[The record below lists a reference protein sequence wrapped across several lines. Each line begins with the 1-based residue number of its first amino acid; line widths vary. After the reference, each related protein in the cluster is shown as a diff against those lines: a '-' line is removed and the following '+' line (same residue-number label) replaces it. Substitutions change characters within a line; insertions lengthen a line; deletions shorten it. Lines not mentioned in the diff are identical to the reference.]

1 MTQRIIETVWRMES
15 ARIIAATAR
24 TLRDIGLAEEVA
36 QDVLLAALQQWPES
50 GVPDNPG
57 AWLTAAAKNRA
68 IDHLRRQARIAG
80 KHEEIARDLETD
92 QKMITPT
99 IEERIDEDVGDDLL
113 RLIFI
118 SCHPILPREARV
130 ALTLRLLGG
139 LTTQEIA
146 RAFLLPDATVGQRIF
161 RAKKMLADA
170 GAAFEMPSRED
181 RTERLTSV
189 LEILYLVFNEGYS
202 ATAGD
207 SWMRPQL
214 CDEAMRLGRI
224 LAELVPDEPEVH
236 GLVALMELQASRF
249 AARVG
254 PTGEPI
260 RLQDQDRARWD
271 QILLR
276 RGLAALARA
285 EAIESPEGSYQ
296 LQAALAACH
305 ARARTASETDWALIA
320 TLYGRLAKLID
331 SSVIE
336 LNRAVAISMAEGPQA
351 ALELI
356 DRIGADPALARYHL
370 LPSVRGDLL
379 EKLGRGL
386 EARLEF
392 ERAAAMTHN
401 ERERGLLLARAAEVD
416 AAAAKL
422 SQ

>member
-1 MTQRIIETVWRMES
+1 MES
-15 ARIIAATAR
+15 ARIIATTAR

-50 GVPDNPG
+50 GIPGNPG

-68 IDHLRRQARIAG
+68 IDHLRRQTRVAA
-80 KHEEIARDLETD
+80 KHEEIARDLATD
-92 QKMITPT
+92 QEMVAPT
-99 IEERIDEDVGDDLL
+99 IEEWIDEDVGDDLL

-146 RAFLLPDATVGQRIF
+146 RAFLVPDATVGQRIF

-170 GAAFEMPSRED
+170 GVEFEMPSPDERS
-181 RTERLTSV
+181 ERLASV

-202 ATAGD
+202 ATAGND
-207 SWMRPQL
+207 WIRPQL
-214 CDEAMRLGRI
+214 CGEAIRLGRI
-224 LAELVPDEPEVH
+224 LAELVPEEPEVH

-254 PTGEPI
+254 ADGEPI

-271 QILLR
+271 HLLLR

-285 EAIESPEGSYQ
+285 EALGGADGRYQ
-296 LQAALAACH
+296 LQAAIAACH
-305 ARARTASETDWALIA
+305 ALALRAEETDWPLIA
-320 TLYGRLAKLID
+320 ALYGRLAKLID
-331 SSVIE
+331 SPVIE
-336 LNRAVAISMAEGPQA
+336 LNRAVAISMADGPLA
-351 ALELI
+351 ALALVDDI
-356 DRIGADPALARYHL
+356 AADPALSNYHL

-379 EKLGRGL
+379 ERLGRGR

-392 ERAAAMTHN
+392 ERAASMTRN
-401 ERERGLLLARAAEVD
+401 ERERGLLLDRAAK
-416 AAAAKL
+416 AGASA
-422 SQ
+422 S